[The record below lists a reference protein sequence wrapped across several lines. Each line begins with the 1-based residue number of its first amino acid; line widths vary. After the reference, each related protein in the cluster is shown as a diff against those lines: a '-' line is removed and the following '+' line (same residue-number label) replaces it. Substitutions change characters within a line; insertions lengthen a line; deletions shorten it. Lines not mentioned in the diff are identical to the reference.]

1 MNVGGVPLANHP
13 HGFWVLVVL
22 VASFTLLAGWWAF
35 RRQAP
40 R

>member
-1 MNVGGVPLANHP
+1 VPLANHP
-13 HGFWVLVVL
+13 HGFWVLVAL